1 MFSEQLREHAD
12 VIRVWLMAQAK
23 CLWQEVGRP
32 LAPNGGKFSKGMC
45 FKGIGKI
52 WEREGCAV
60 PGAGDLGATSPPR
73 LQGAGGGEHRLHPGK
88 RELQVEAARGLG
100 GDAVASLPSTPHLP
114 RAPSGATG
122 PGCESVSSGPE
133 VGEGGCS
140 GWVRGGPRTSPHPP
154 AQSRLSR

>member
-1 MFSEQLREHAD
+1 MNAPLPGFVCVVAVPPRSHMAKVKMSDFLGGEKRRERGRMFSEQLREHAD

-23 CLWQEVGRP
+23 CPWQEVGRP

-73 LQGAGGGEHRLHPGK
+73 LEGAGGGEHRLYPGK
-88 RELQVEAARGLG
+88 GSCRWR
-100 GDAVASLPSTPHLP
+100 LPD
-114 RAPSGATG
+114 G
-122 PGCESVSSGPE
+122 
-133 VGEGGCS
+133 
-140 GWVRGGPRTSPHPP
+140 
-154 AQSRLSR
+154 